1 MKKNILLDIIKE
13 HELGALGSLTRKDIN
28 DIVDRLIKKLDS
40 LDMSLDMIYGSLSGA
55 DPLSTAAR
63 QRAFGRL
70 AKPKQM

>member
-40 LDMSLDMIYGSLSGA
+40 L
-55 DPLSTAAR
+55 
-63 QRAFGRL
+63 
-70 AKPKQM
+70 